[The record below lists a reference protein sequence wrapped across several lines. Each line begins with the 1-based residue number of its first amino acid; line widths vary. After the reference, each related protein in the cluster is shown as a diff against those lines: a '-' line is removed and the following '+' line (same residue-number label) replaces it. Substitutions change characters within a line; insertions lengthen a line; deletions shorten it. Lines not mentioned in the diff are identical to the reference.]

1 METTM
6 WMILDTGVSLA
17 ANGIHIPISFHT
29 GPYCIS
35 HGGPVGYELTF
46 RSTWFFSL
54 SYAMD
59 DVSRIHGSFDDNC
72 FFTFSLS
79 LITLATDIT
88 GNIWI
93 IQVITLMA
101 WSNIDH
107 LQIRL
112 SIEMP
117 WNTGISRPCLIGRA
131 GSTLESVAFS
141 GTAHC

>member
-1 METTM
+1 
-6 WMILDTGVSLA
+6 
-17 ANGIHIPISFHT
+17 
-29 GPYCIS
+29 
-35 HGGPVGYELTF
+35 
-46 RSTWFFSL
+46 
-54 SYAMD
+54 MD
-59 DVSRIHGSFDDNC
+59 DMSRIHGSFDDNC

-117 WNTGISRPCLIGRA
+117 
-131 GSTLESVAFS
+131 
-141 GTAHC
+141 